1 MVRAM
6 ARPKDPQ
13 LRDRLIHAATE
24 EFVERGYAGASM
36 VGVGHRAG
44 VTKGGVYF
52 HFRSKEDLFFAALDH
67 WHGALRQAMA
77 GGAWANAMGAAA
89 LESFLGQYLQ
99 LHFDAPRGSRL
110 LRVLSSE
117 LGAAFTAH
125 LREDERQEQRWLRA
139 QLRELLTRGSRDG
152 ELFAEDPAMAAFVL
166 AGAVEGILAQWCAAA
181 QDVEPFCD
189 PRHLATVLVAPYR
202 SRGPRRAD
210 DEDRFAPHG

>member
-1 MVRAM
+1 M
-6 ARPKDPQ
+6 
-13 LRDRLIHAATE
+13 
-24 EFVERGYAGASM
+24 
-36 VGVGHRAG
+36 
-44 VTKGGVYF
+44 
-52 HFRSKEDLFFAALDH
+52 
-67 WHGALRQAMA
+67 
-77 GGAWANAMGAAA
+77 
-89 LESFLGQYLQ
+89 
-99 LHFDAPRGSRL
+99 

-210 DEDRFAPHG
+210 DEDDFLLGRVRHNRGCIAGTARDLHAHPTNAADSVPAALAPYSRASIQRARSSSTSPRLISLNIS